1 MLHANLIIALL
12 KLLLY
17 FIKEKKE
24 KAVTCILREE
34 MITNIIDIKIIF
46 LQQCCKFTLIQ
57 YICNNVTKKS

>member
-1 MLHANLIIALL
+1 MLHANLSIALL

-46 LQQCCKFTLIQ
+46 
-57 YICNNVTKKS
+57 CNNVVNLL